1 MGWMDS
7 RFIGDIPLA
16 LYIDIIQRTRFALFS
31 SSSLSPSMCFS
42 AISWRPSILMVLMEL
57 SIVEV
62 AEMRPCVAEFHVA
75 WLLLR
80 LRATYLLTREH
91 TVIKG

>member
-1 MGWMDS
+1 
-7 RFIGDIPLA
+7 
-16 LYIDIIQRTRFALFS
+16 
-31 SSSLSPSMCFS
+31 
-42 AISWRPSILMVLMEL
+42 MVLMEL